1 MKLIIID
8 DQRILAEG
16 LKLLLSQEEDIEVAA
31 IGENG
36 LEAVELVE
44 ALKPDVVLMDIQM
57 PVMNG
62 VEAIK
67 RIKEKH
73 PEVHCLI
80 LTTFSDD
87 AYIFEGIRNGA
98 AGYLLKDASPKE
110 IAEALRIVFKGGA
123 LIQPDVAAKMLKQ
136 FSALANHRMPVT
148 AENGDNESDQFSELT
163 ERERDIVILVAE
175 GLSNLEIGEKLFL
188 TEGTVKNNLT
198 RILQKLELRDR
209 TQLAV
214 LWLKGH

>member
-1 MKLIIID
+1 MRLIIAD

-16 LKLLLSQEEDIEVAA
+16 LKLLLSQEEDIEVAGIA
-31 IGENG
+31 ENG
-36 LEAVELVE
+36 QEAVELAE
-44 ALKPDVVLMDIQM
+44 QLKPDLVLMDIQM

-62 VEAIK
+62 VEAIR
-67 RIKEKH
+67 RIKSSH
-73 PEVHCLI
+73 PEIKCLI

-87 AYIFEGIRNGA
+87 EYIFEGMRHGA

-110 IAEALRIVFKGGA
+110 IASALRVVAGGGA
-123 LIQPDVAAKMLKQ
+123 LIQPDIAAKMLRQ
-136 FSALANHRMPVT
+136 FSTLANHQEQNRHSHCF
-148 AENGDNESDQFSELT
+148 DSLT
-163 ERERDIVILVAE
+163 EREKEIVALVAE
-175 GLSNLEIGEKLFL
+175 GLSNLEIGEQLFL

-214 LWLKGH
+214 LWLKCHTEKES

>member
-16 LKLLLSQEEDIEVAA
+16 LKLLLSQEADIEVLA

-36 LEAVELVE
+36 QEAVALVE

-57 PVMNG
+57 PIMNG
-62 VEAIK
+62 VEAIR
-67 RIKEKH
+67 RIKENH

-87 AYIFEGIRNGA
+87 AYIYEGMRHGA

-110 IAEALRIVFKGGA
+110 IAEALRVVFKGGA
-123 LIQPDVAAKMLKQ
+123 LLQPEIAAKMLKQ
-136 FSALANHRMPVT
+136 FTALANHQSVNVGG
-148 AENGDNESDQFSELT
+148 ADNVNNCFSSLT
-163 ERERDIVILVAE
+163 EREKEIVALVAE
-175 GLSNLEIGEKLFL
+175 GLSNIEIGEKLFL

-198 RILQKLELRDR
+198 RVLQKLELRDR

-214 LWLKGH
+214 LWLKQQ